1 MAALMQGIM
10 IVCLGQVSE
19 LQSVHISKVELLKIG
34 IVRDKTVNFQ
44 KQISCCLSDGDFQ
57 FLQYK

>member
-19 LQSVHISKVELLKIG
+19 LESVHIRKVELLKRG
-34 IVRDKTVNFQ
+34 IVRDKTVKLEKRFWEFPSNC
-44 KQISCCLSDGDFQ
+44 I
-57 FLQYK
+57 